1 MNVAFARAVKPSE
14 SWERVVPRPNKW
26 WPLPTLAME
35 CGVRLTN
42 TGRPLRPTGML
53 AFQRIHRLANF
64 IYLSIDLINLSFST
78 FSSSAKSVAVT
89 VLQVPRLESSE
100 GASKQKLEGY
110 PWLQQSRWS
119 AADHHQW
126 AKQWLVNIRFCSHAH
141 LHIQT
146 KKLASLSQFCSSPE
160 TEAKKINPPG
170 ESALIF

>member
-1 MNVAFARAVKPSE
+1 MRAEKE
-14 SWERVVPRPNKW
+14 RERVVPRPNKW

-35 CGVRLTN
+35 CGVLLTN

-110 PWLQQSRWS
+110 P
-119 AADHHQW
+119 
-126 AKQWLVNIRFCSHAH
+126 
-141 LHIQT
+141 
-146 KKLASLSQFCSSPE
+146 
-160 TEAKKINPPG
+160 
-170 ESALIF
+170 